1 MNKALFISVK
11 PEFADQI
18 FNGQK
23 AIELRKSA
31 PGVENGDMVIIYS
44 SSPVMAIVG
53 TATIKEVILTTPSKM
68 WSDHSAKL
76 GIDKKRY
83 LEYYDGKDVAVG
95 IVLKGKE
102 KLQTPISLKDF
113 RKKFTRFQPPQT
125 FRYIDQAYF
134 EKAFLR

>member
-11 PEFADQI
+11 PEFAEKI

-44 SSPVMAIVG
+44 SSPVMAIIG
-53 TATIKEVILTTPSKM
+53 TATIKEIISTTPSKM
-68 WSDHSAKL
+68 WREHSAKL

-83 LEYYDGKDVAVG
+83 SEYYEGKEVAVG

-102 KLQTPISLKDF
+102 KLPNPISLREFK
-113 RKKFTRFQPPQT
+113 KKFSRFQPPQT
-125 FRYIDQAYF
+125 FRYIDKEYF
-134 EKAFLR
+134 EKNFLK